1 MSSEIIQTKYKQML
15 PTKLK
20 AKPRS
25 ASEHEEQSKLIL
37 IVRNYLAP
45 KYPCLK
51 WLHSVPNGLALHP
64 AIASTMLKEGQ
75 KNGIP
80 DLCLPFK
87 SGSYSQLYIE
97 MKSATGVLSS
107 HQIDFKAYAQT
118 QGYKM
123 VICRSAIAALES
135 LFFYCALSFSLMADC
150 KPYLELSYKELFELD
165 KSGDIHL

>member
-1 MSSEIIQTKYKQML
+1 ML

-20 AKPRS
+20 TKPRS

-64 AIASTMLKEGQ
+64 AIASTMIKEGQ

-87 SGSYSQLYIE
+87 TSSYSQLYIE
-97 MKSATGVLSS
+97 MKSAKGELSPY
-107 HQIDFKAYAQT
+107 QIEFKAYAQT

-123 VICRSAIAALES
+123 VVCKTTIAALES
-135 LFFYCALSFSLMADC
+135 LFLYCALSFSLISDC

-165 KSGDIHL
+165 KSGEIHL

>member
-20 AKPRS
+20 AKPR
-25 ASEHEEQSKLIL
+25 ANSEHEEQAKLIL

-64 AIASTMLKEGQ
+64 AIASTMIKEGQ

-87 SGSYSQLYIE
+87 TASYSQLYIE
-97 MKSATGVLSS
+97 MKSAKGVLSS
-107 HQIDFKAYAQT
+107 QQTDFKAYAQT

-123 VICRSAIAALES
+123 VVCKTTIAALES
-135 LFFYCALSFSLMADC
+135 LFFYCGLSFNLMADC

>member
-1 MSSEIIQTKYKQML
+1 ML
-15 PTKLK
+15 PNKLK
-20 AKPRS
+20 AKPRVN
-25 ASEHEEQSKLIL
+25 SEHEEQAKLIL

-64 AIASTMLKEGQ
+64 AIASTMIQEGQ

-87 SGSYSQLYIE
+87 SCGYSQLYIE
-97 MKSATGVLSS
+97 MKSAKGVLSS
-107 HQIDFKAYAQT
+107 HQTDFKAYAQT

-123 VICRSAIAALES
+123 VICKTTIAALES
-135 LFFYCALSFSLMADC
+135 LFLYCGLSFSLMADC

-165 KSGDIHL
+165 KSEEIHL